1 MAWNQFPPYEL
12 AVIFDVLHGRRQ
24 QFLERAPM
32 FGRPTAPRH
41 TLTEVPATENGRSQ
55 QNVPLKCIVQPL
67 CVHLALRTLWHENW
81 RRATKSTR
89 VTVHL
94 RKCVENG
101 ALRGCQQRH
110 HVQTAKRI
118 LRRRRGSTTKA
129 ELYCTALLLCVT
141 PPNQAFAFPHRAGG
155 LPRRS
160 KVLRQEKVDLA
171 PLHRLSALLWTK
183 SVRSTRAARAPTRYA
198 RGLEGHFA
206 GASQARLGGAP

>member
-118 LRRRRGSTTKA
+118 LRRRRGSTTKP
-129 ELYCTALLLCVT
+129 ELLYGTVTLCYSSKSQHRTGHTRGKGPGNCYCPLQCDEAIRLFFSGQVKSQHTGVPCVSRL
-141 PPNQAFAFPHRAGG
+141 PPVSFYR
-155 LPRRS
+155 
-160 KVLRQEKVDLA
+160 
-171 PLHRLSALLWTK
+171 
-183 SVRSTRAARAPTRYA
+183 
-198 RGLEGHFA
+198 
-206 GASQARLGGAP
+206 